1 MLFAPCESFD
11 RYKFLLKIGNF
22 VQIAIELKYNIVHC
36 LQVVSCSPEL
46 LNNELEPLGSLMK

>member
-22 VQIAIELKYNIVHC
+22 VQIARVEI
-36 LQVVSCSPEL
+36 
-46 LNNELEPLGSLMK
+46 